1 MSVEISV
8 LPNGLTVATDRM
20 DSVGTAA
27 LSVVFGAG
35 SRSEAEGEHGL
46 AHLLEHMAF
55 KGTTRRSARRIAEE
69 IEEVGGDLNAA
80 TSVEQTSYDA
90 RVLAGDVPLALDMLA
105 DILTDPLLPDDEL
118 AREKGV
124 IVQEIGAVDDTPDD
138 LVYDLVQSIAFT
150 GQALGRP
157 ILGTPDSVEALD
169 RAAIVG
175 FLGRHYHGPRAV
187 VTAAGAVNHAD
198 IVAQVGDLLSG
209 LPSQPDTLLGA
220 ARWTGGETRDVRD
233 LEQAH
238 IVLGFPG
245 RALGD
250 EDAIALQVFSNVLGG
265 GMSSRLFQEVREK
278 RGLVYTIQ
286 AFHWA
291 FSDTGLFGVYAG
303 TGEDD
308 IAELMPVMLDELADA
323 ARTATETEIARAKA
337 QMRMSL
343 ELSREQPTSRAERL
357 SRQILTL
364 GRVVTSEE
372 ILGRLEAV
380 TAEDVRRV
388 GLAALSAP
396 PALAAIGPVAS
407 LPDVGRL
414 AERLG
419 VPRRAA

>member
-27 LSVVFGAG
+27 VSVVFGAG
-35 SRSEAEGEHGL
+35 SRSEEEGEHGL

-90 RVLAGDVPLALDMLA
+90 RVLAGDVPLALDMLS
-105 DILTDPLLPDDEL
+105 DILTDPLLADDEL

-157 ILGTPDSVEALD
+157 ILGTPESVEALD
-169 RAAIVG
+169 RAAISG
-175 FLGRHYHGPRAV
+175 FLGRHYHGSRAV
-187 VTAAGAVNHAD
+187 VTASGAVNHAD
-198 IVAQVGDLLSG
+198 IVSQVGDLLGG
-209 LPSQPDTLLGA
+209 LPAESARALGA

-265 GMSSRLFQEVREK
+265 GMSSRLFQEVRER

-308 IAELMPVMLDELADA
+308 IGELMPVMLDELSDA
-323 ARTATETEIARAKA
+323 ARTATESEIARAKA

-343 ELSREQPTSRAERL
+343 ELAREQPVSRAERL

-372 ILGRLEAV
+372 ILARLEAV

-396 PALAAIGPVAS
+396 PALAAIGPVSS
-407 LPDVGRL
+407 LPDVDRL
-414 AERLG
+414 SERLG